1 MRILKFKLLF
11 FLLLTVS
18 LHGNSQN
25 NTNMPERTPEQEAV
39 KQTDKL
45 QEAVRLTPEQVR
57 KAYEINLKYARER
70 QLSNKRT
77 EAIERLKNKNEDINK
92 LLNKE
97 QNEQLKFKRYQHS
110 TFEVPATTGSNI
122 VPAGSGYRQVSPAP
136 TSNST
141 QPQVIRRSTSPT
153 TVAPSGSTLNRSN
166 NSVYTAPRTKD
177 TAPVASPATRT
188 NRTYKSSD
196 KTNSTKNGTRR

>member
-1 MRILKFKLLF
+1 MQILKFKLLL
-11 FLLLTVS
+11 FLLLTVTFY
-18 LHGNSQN
+18 GNSQN

-97 QNEQLKFKRYQHS
+97 QNEQLKSKRYQHS
-110 TFEVPATTGSNI
+110 TFEVPTTTGSGV
-122 VPAGSGYRQVSPAP
+122 VPNSSGYRQVSPAP
-136 TSNST
+136 TYNSA
-141 QPQVIRRSTSPT
+141 QPQVIRRNSSPT
-153 TVAPSGSTLNRSN
+153 TVVPSSSTINRS
-166 NSVYTAPRTKD
+166 
-177 TAPVASPATRT
+177 T
-188 NRTYKSSD
+188 NRVYSAPAVKSTTTTESSD
-196 KTNSTKNGTRR
+196 KTNSTNSGTRR